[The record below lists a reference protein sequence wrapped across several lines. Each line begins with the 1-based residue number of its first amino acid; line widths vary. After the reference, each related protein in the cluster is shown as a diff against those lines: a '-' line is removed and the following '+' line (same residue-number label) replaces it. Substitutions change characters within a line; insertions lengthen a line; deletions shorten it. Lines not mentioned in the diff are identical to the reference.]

1 MYKDRYNYQVPE
13 SYEEHSSR
21 DELCGTGPDYDTYF
35 QRGGKERSVND
46 EDRTIYELFFKKKA
60 AAAAAA
66 ANAAETDTETDTE
79 TEPQSPPPHAAA
91 VAPAPPSSTT
101 IKKGNIVELG
111 AFNGV
116 QAANSRFFE
125 TCLGWNSLLVEGNQ
139 RVFKD
144 LVRNRPHAHRF
155 NFAPSCSE
163 QDELRNKTVTFDNVI
178 FANGG
183 LHDGSVVTAYHDK
196 TTTPTADV
204 PCGSLTKVLLDVFP
218 GGHVDFF
225 SLDVE
230 GAEPLVL
237 EHIDLDKVFVEIFMV
252 ENRNAFCQQVCESRD
267 TFRKILTEQYG
278 YILFKNAVKK
288 SDLFL
293 HPLSEHLQ
301 KMTARGQ

>member
-21 DELCGTGPDYDTYF
+21 DVLCGTGPDYDTYF
-35 QRGGKERSVND
+35 RRTLKERSANN

-60 AAAAAA
+60 TEEAE
-66 ANAAETDTETDTE
+66 ANAAAETET
-79 TEPQSPPPHAAA
+79 QSPPPLAAA
-91 VAPAPPSSTT
+91 APPHT

-116 QAANSRFFE
+116 NEANSRFFE

-144 LVRNRPHAHRF
+144 LVPNRPHAHRF

-163 QDELRNKTVTFDNVI
+163 EDELRNKTVTFDNVI
-178 FANGG
+178 FTNGG

-196 TTTPTADV
+196 TTTPTAEV

-252 ENRNAFCQQVCESRD
+252 ENRNHFCQQVCESRD
-267 TFRKILTEQYG
+267 KFRKILTEQYG

-301 KMTARGQ
+301 KMTTPGQ